1 MFCLLDT
8 GQSTNE
14 REPFDVVGSKFRPG
28 SPPKRI
34 GSTTVAGVNVTNE
47 SLRVPADV
55 APAGGSAVAAVSVA
69 SASAE
74 MAAGMRDMG
83 PSGLCSWCGDSA
95 PCADG
100 RSATRGRVAFRGKSS
115 PALARD
121 PGDGAARRVR
131 VEVGAADAV

>member
-1 MFCLLDT
+1 LVYVSPPSVERNTTPMFCLLDT

-34 GSTTVAGVNVTNE
+34 GSTTVPGVNVTNE

-55 APAGGSAVAAVSVA
+55 APAGAKAVAAVSAA

-83 PSGLCSWCGDSA
+83 ASGCSSLVV
-95 PCADG
+95 
-100 RSATRGRVAFRGKSS
+100 RGLGTV
-115 PALARD
+115 
-121 PGDGAARRVR
+121 RRW
-131 VEVGAADAV
+131 